1 MLLCVPS
8 SRVGWVGTVL
18 LNSANYHKLSYAMFR
33 SPLRM
38 NRIAGNGGYA
48 SHSAYSVSL
57 PVVPAD
63 PAPKPAAGDAPP
75 EPPMPTMQIAEFHA
89 AEELCPR
96 IAAAEAAAARLT
108 DAGRLGGEAAASIAA
123 QQRRAF
129 IYHSAHLQ
137 GNSLSR
143 AQVDAVLDGAA
154 PDDARPADVQ
164 EVVNLQ
170 LGLEYIEMLAAAEM
184 PLTERLIRIL
194 HAVVMRDLA
203 PPTQEPGSY
212 RIDDMAQLSYP
223 VPAGV
228 EVVPAMGTFGRWL
241 TLKPESPEYEPSPI
255 LRAAYAHT
263 RLLTIHPFHNGN
275 GRTARLL
282 LNLILLRAGFPLAAL
297 DGDARPAY
305 LAALGA
311 AGTDGDLTPTLVLL
325 LDAIEESLAAYES

>member
-1 MLLCVPS
+1 
-8 SRVGWVGTVL
+8 
-18 LNSANYHKLSYAMFR
+18 MFR
-33 SPLRM
+33 SPFRV
-38 NRIAGNGGYA
+38 NRLAGNGGYA
-48 SHSAYSVSL
+48 SHSAYSVAL

-63 PAPKPAAGDAPP
+63 PAPMPAAEEATP
-75 EPPMPTMQIAEFHA
+75 EQPMLTMQIAEFHA
-89 AEELCPR
+89 AEELRPR
-96 IAAAEAAAARLT
+96 IAAAAAAVARLT
-108 DAGRLGGEAAASIAA
+108 AAGRLGEEAAAVIAA

-137 GNSLSR
+137 GNLLSR
-143 AQVDAVLDGAA
+143 AQVDAVLDGAP
-154 PDDARPADVQ
+154 PDDADPADVQ
-164 EVVNLQ
+164 DVANLQ

-212 RIDDMAQLSYP
+212 RIDDMEQLSYP

-228 EVVPAMGTFGRWL
+228 EVVPAMGAFGRWL
-241 TLKPESPEYEPSPI
+241 TLKPDAPENEPSPV

-297 DGDARPAY
+297 DGAARPAY
-305 LAALGA
+305 LAALDA
-311 AGTDGDLTPTLVLL
+311 ASTGGDLTPTLILL
-325 LDAIEESLAAYES
+325 LDAIEASLVAYGA